1 MVFVKFL
8 FLMSLT
14 VWFGSLVF
22 FSFVGAP
29 AIFKTLP
36 REQAGN
42 VVGVIFPKYYLLG
55 IVCGLIALG
64 CLMILSM
71 AGGQWSTV
79 RIILLVVMI
88 MTTLY
93 AGFVL
98 SPKARDLNAQIRVAT
113 EEGAKKNLQQQFS
126 SLHRQSVTLN
136 SVVLLAGVAVVFLTA
151 VQLKN
156 G

>member
-1 MVFVKFL
+1 
-8 FLMSLT
+8 
-14 VWFGSLVF
+14 
-22 FSFVGAP
+22 
-29 AIFKTLP
+29 
-36 REQAGN
+36 EQAGD

-71 AGGQWSTV
+71 AGGTWSTV

-88 MTTLY
+88 VTTLY

-98 SPKARDLNAQIRVAT
+98 SPKARDLKAQIRVAT

-126 SLHRQSVTLN
+126 SFHKQSVTLN
-136 SVVLLAGVAVVFLTA
+136 SVVLLMGVVVVFLTA
-151 VQLKN
+151 VQLRN